1 LTIQKV
7 NADEQD
13 AEPIL
18 IQYDIRSIP
27 TMIMLDPEGNELD
40 KRIGEMSAKDLDS
53 WATNLMAEYSDKVN
67 GPCK

>member
-27 TMIMLDPEGNELD
+27 TMIMLDPEGNELG
-40 KRIGEMSAKDLDS
+40 KHVGEMSRLDLDL